1 MSDVSDQRRY
11 YERMLDEIAT
21 EHRQQID
28 HLEFENAKL
37 RKELAMRS
45 QSEQEKVIEYLR
57 NENVDWEDRYRA
69 LAAKNARLRKACA
82 DLLHMAES
90 HDPEW
95 LHWPEMHDE
104 LRKMGVEA

>member
-1 MSDVSDQRRY
+1 MSEEVLHGFTCEFVHEGDTCKLVDVLVD
-11 YERMLDEIAT
+11 
-21 EHRQQID
+21 
-28 HLEFENAKL
+28 ENAKL

-104 LRKMGVEA
+104 LRKMGVEVDE